1 MHIPDGY
8 LSPSTCAL
16 LYGSAAPFWWIALRR
31 VKRMVATRMIPL
43 LSVFA
48 AFSFVIMM
56 FNLPLPGGTTGH
68 AIGIGIAAV
77 VLGPWGAMVSVS
89 IALAIQAL
97 FFGDGGITALGA
109 NCFNMGIAGAS
120 VAYLVYRAASGEAE
134 LTSPRRVFA
143 AGLAGYAA
151 INVSAL
157 LAAIEFGIQP
167 LLFRDASGAPLYC
180 PYPLRIS
187 IPAMMLGHLTF
198 AGLAELTIS
207 AGVVRYLQSADV
219 SLLRDTAP
227 GAPEPVLSEAPAGSP
242 VRWPITRKLWLVLA
256 ALLIMTPLGIIA
268 AGSAWGEWTA
278 QDFANPATRAQIAAA
293 SGNQPPPQAAPHGLE
308 RLSSLWTSPL
318 ARYAPPFIRSPS
330 FGYVVSALAGTGLII
345 LFSLLLNWIFSKLPE
360 RRTMRKGFVESTVK
374 RLLGVLE
381 DSLFAERIARGRG
394 LLQALDPR
402 VKVAGLF
409 LLILAA
415 AGVHSL
421 GILSALFAAASAL
434 ALLSGIPLSLLAVRV
449 WLPAL
454 SFSGVIAIPA
464 LFLTPGTTLLR
475 VPVLDW
481 QLTAQGAGSAAYL
494 LGRVLTSATLS
505 VALVLTTEWNRVLKA
520 LRFFRVPVTV
530 VVILGM
536 TYRYLFLLL
545 RTAHEMFESRR
556 SRMVGIL
563 AESDRQRL
571 SSASVGLL
579 LEKSVQLSHDIH
591 LAMQARGFRGEAH
604 VLDEPAIRFL
614 DWAYLAAFASF
625 AAAALVLGR

>member
-8 LSPSTCAL
+8 LSPSTCAV
-16 LYGSAAPFWWIALRR
+16 LYGSAVPFWWIALRR

-48 AFSFVIMM
+48 AFSFVVMM

-109 NCFNMGIAGAS
+109 NCFNMGIAGAA
-120 VAYLVYRAASGEAE
+120 VAYLVYRAAAGKTE

-151 INVSAL
+151 INISAL

-167 LLFRDASGAPLYC
+167 LLFRDATGAPLYC

-187 IPAMMLGHLTF
+187 VPAMMLGHLTF

-219 SLLRDTAP
+219 SLLRGTAP
-227 GAPEPVLSEAPAGSP
+227 GAPEPLTADTSAAGPA
-242 VRWPITRKLWLVLA
+242 RWPITRKLWLALA
-256 ALLIMTPLGIIA
+256 ALLILTPLGIIA

-278 QDFANPATRAQIAAA
+278 QDFANPAVRAQIAAA
-293 SGNQPPPQAAPHGLE
+293 SGNQSPPHAAPSGLE
-308 RLSSLWTSPL
+308 RLASLWTAPV
-318 ARYAPPFIRSPS
+318 ARYAPSFIRSPS
-330 FGYVVSALAGTGLII
+330 FGYLVSALTGTGLII
-345 LFSLLLNWIFSKLPE
+345 LFGLLLNWIFSKLPE
-360 RRTMRKGFVESTVK
+360 RRTARRGFVELTVK

-381 DSLFAERIARGRG
+381 EALFAERIARGPG
-394 LLQALDPR
+394 LLQTLDPR
-402 VKVAGLF
+402 VKLAGL
-409 LLILAA
+409 LTLILAA

-421 GILSALFAAASAL
+421 PILAALLIAATAL
-434 ALLSGIPLSLLAVRV
+434 ALLSDIPLRLLAARV

-454 SFSGVIAIPA
+454 SFSGILALPA
-464 LFLTPGTTLLR
+464 LFLTPGVAVLHIPL
-475 VPVLDW
+475 LDW
-481 QLTAQGAGSAAYL
+481 QVTAQGVTSAAFL
-494 LGRVLTSATLS
+494 LGRVLTASTLTAS
-505 VALVLTTEWNRVLKA
+505 LVLTTEWNRVLKA
-520 LRFFRVPVTV
+520 LRFFRVPVSV

-536 TYRYLFLLL
+536 TCRYLFLLL

-571 SSASVGLL
+571 SSASVGIL

-591 LAMQARGFRGEAH
+591 LAMQARGFRGEVY
-604 VLDEPAIRFL
+604 VLDEPAIRPV
-614 DWAYLAAFASF
+614 DWAYLAAFVGLAATAS
-625 AAAALVLGR
+625 ALGR